1 MIEQSHS
8 MIFPAKWEKVMNKLL
23 LKSFY
28 QYLGNFDKIGRPSD
42 ASELSMK
49 FIYNKSFKTF
59 LDLCVYVCVCVCVCV
74 EWGIETLYP
83 LPFLGCYSP
92 LE

>member
-1 MIEQSHS
+1 
-8 MIFPAKWEKVMNKLL
+8 MNKLL

-28 QYLGNFDKIGRPSD
+28 QYLGNFGKIGRPSD
-42 ASELSMK
+42 ASKLSMK
-49 FIYNKSFKTF
+49 FIYNRSFKTF
-59 LDLCVYVCVCVCVCV
+59 FGFVCVCVCVCVCV